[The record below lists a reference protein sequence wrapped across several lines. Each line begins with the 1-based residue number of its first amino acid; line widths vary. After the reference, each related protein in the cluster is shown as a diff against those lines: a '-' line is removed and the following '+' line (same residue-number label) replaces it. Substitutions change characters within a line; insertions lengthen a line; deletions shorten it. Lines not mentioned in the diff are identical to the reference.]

1 MHYVYIIESQSSEKW
16 YYGYSTDTE
25 MRLNALN
32 KGLNKSTAG
41 RGPWK
46 FIFLREFNNKKEAL
60 EFEWHLKKL
69 KNKKYIK
76 IKYSLYFL

>member
-1 MHYVYIIESQSSEKW
+1 MDIPRIPKY
-16 YYGYSTDTE
+16 D
-25 MRLNALN
+25 LNAHN

-46 FIFLREFNNKKEAL
+46 FIFLREFNNKKETL
-60 EFEWHLKKL
+60 EFESHLKKL

-76 IKYSLYFL
+76 INTH